1 MLNSNVIYYLYE
13 DCYQMSRKK
22 PIKKAK
28 TMLSKTKVSTKLKS
42 TGTEVLE
49 NQLKGFLA
57 KLPQQCRKDLSAV
70 KQQVVKLTAALK
82 KAKAQKKSANIA
94 KLTAQLEQSKKQVV
108 SLSQKKAKFS
118 ELNKMITGFLKQS
131 IAPVV
136 KKKPK
141 KTKLASKTKR
151 DTTTTADVRY
161 EAPKTVTETT
171 PEFEFENA

>member
-28 TMLSKTKVSTKLKS
+28 TTLTKMKLSTKLTKS

-49 NQLKGFLA
+49 NQLKGLLA
-57 KLPQQCRKDLSAV
+57 KLPQQCRKDLSAA
-70 KQQVVKLTAALK
+70 KQQVVKLTASLK
-82 KAKAQKKSANIA
+82 KAKSQKKSANIA
-94 KLTAQLEQSKKQVV
+94 KLTDQLEQSKKQVV
-108 SLSQKKAKFS
+108 LFSQKKAKFS
-118 ELNKMITGFLKQS
+118 ELNKMIVGLLKQS
-131 IAPVV
+131 TAPVI

-141 KTKLASKTKR
+141 KEKLVSKSKR
-151 DTTTTADVRY
+151 ATDTRY
-161 EAPKTVTETT
+161 EAPKIVTETA